1 MTLPAS
7 GNPIS
12 ISQINT
18 EFALGNSLSAY
29 RGVTWYTDAG
39 GTGTFSAGAISMSE
53 FYSKRKTSPFTPSL
67 SELQSVMIVSS
78 FSNPDSI
85 TLLMSSN
92 GTWTGVGSEGNV
104 ASGNWG
110 TPTTAGIGSS
120 YWIRFTRTAQDV
132 TASGQSSSSS
142 TGWLSLSSAQ
152 SITVYNGFPYG
163 SSSFSATYSIEI
175 STDSGGS
182 SIVASCTSC
191 QLVAFVEVSG
201 YG

>member
-18 EFALGNSLSAY
+18 EFSLGNSLSAY

-39 GTGTFSAGAISMSE
+39 ATGTFSAGAISMSE
-53 FYSKRKTSPFTPSL
+53 FYSKRVNSPFTPSL
-67 SELQSVMIVSS
+67 SQLQSVWIVSS
-78 FSNPDSI
+78 WSSPTSL

-104 ASGNWG
+104 ATGNWG
-110 TPTTAGIGSS
+110 TPTTSGIGSS
-120 YWIRFTRTAQDV
+120 YWIRFTRTAQDIP
-132 TASGQSSSSS
+132 SGGQSSSAS
-142 TGWLSLSSAQ
+142 TGWLSLSTAQ
-152 SITVYNGFPYG
+152 QVTVYNPASGG
-163 SSSFSATYSIEI
+163 TFSATYSIQI

-182 SIVASCTSC
+182 TIVASCTGC
-191 QLVAFVEVSG
+191 QLTAFVEVI
-201 YG
+201 